1 MSESAFS
8 CKLSPAAPRPPR
20 AGHRLLPASPRLRVA
35 LTPSPPR
42 PLTPSSLRR
51 KLTAHS
57 SHGFSL
63 VELMIAIMILG
74 LGMVM
79 VATVFPVSLE
89 LTRGTL
95 QLNIADAAF
104 ESAIATLKMRIPSR
118 HMKLEPELP
127 PTGMP
132 DVPAEVVLWPDVR
145 RIELDSNARIDQ
157 ERHAVLFA
165 EKYAIP
171 AFATPTRIA
180 FNDVLFTTL
189 SHGAFAGHWTT
200 YRGIFPDYTRAY
212 TEQTYW
218 DAEMH
223 TEIGDGSF
231 RLNSWV
237 VRSVNITA
245 SGLMLPEELVPGVGD
260 LSLPYI
266 QNPLAVV
273 PPRAARIHLADRVYP
288 PINVEAVPDGSGY
301 AVWNP
306 NTNTYDFFP
315 EPDALGKLNEYIF
328 DVARERRYAW
338 TAFARQGGN
347 TLLEFKDG
355 KRSFMC
361 TIVLTYRGNLSA
373 RYARQQQPTN
383 DRQFNFSNSAGSDFA
398 DDVFLM
404 RVPRPDTNGPD
415 TDTMFPQPWL
425 VMLDVVNP
433 KAGVITCTGAVARL
447 LPVDSYFIV
456 AQKNAGLQA
465 GAPIKIT
472 GGPSYI
478 NPGNLADPIYT
489 LEFNRF
495 GFGMGIAQNVA
506 VWVFPPAI
514 DPANRGSFQRNSP
527 VVATTMREVIP
538 DWGK

>member
-1 MSESAFS
+1 M
-8 CKLSPAAPRPPR
+8 
-20 AGHRLLPASPRLRVA
+20 
-35 LTPSPPR
+35 
-42 PLTPSSLRR
+42 
-51 KLTAHS
+51 AHS

-118 HMKLEPELP
+118 HMKLEPQP
-127 PTGMP
+127 PEST
-132 DVPAEVVLWPDVR
+132 AEVVLWPDVR
-145 RIELDSNARIDQ
+145 QIELESNATI
-157 ERHAVLFA
+157 EHAQHVVLFPG
-165 EKYAIP
+165 EYAGLNP
-171 AFATPTRIA
+171 PTTRLAFAPPDFSALDWADIVQKNNLA
-180 FNDVLFTTL
+180 FVHPYL
-189 SHGAFAGHWTT
+189 STYFNANEALLTHFQAFS
-200 YRGIFPDYTRAY
+200 RAY

-237 VRSVNITA
+237 VPSVNIA
-245 SGLMLPEELVPGVGD
+245 SDGTMFPEASSPAD
-260 LSLPYI
+260 PNYSNYAKYSLPYI
-266 QNPLAVV
+266 QNPGGYVL
-273 PPRAARIHLADRVYP
+273 PRPARIHLADRVYP
-288 PINVEAVPDGSGY
+288 PISVEATPDGWGY
-301 AVWNP
+301 RVWNP
-306 NTNTYDFFP
+306 DIGDYQVFP
-315 EPDALGKLNEYIF
+315 DLDELNEYILN
-328 DVARERRYAW
+328 VARERRYAW
-338 TAFARQGGN
+338 TAFARQGGD
-347 TLLEFKDG
+347 TLEEFVEG

-373 RYARQQQPTN
+373 RYARQQQPA
-383 DRQFNFSNSAGSDFA
+383 DGQFNFSNEASSDFK

-404 RVPRPDTNGPD
+404 RVPRPDTDNGPA
-415 TDTMFPQPWL
+415 TDTLFPQPWL
-425 VMLDVVNP
+425 VMLDVVHP
-433 KAGVITCTGAVARL
+433 RAGVITCTGAVARL

-456 AQKNAGLQA
+456 ARTNLGLQA
-465 GAPIKIT
+465 GVPIKIT

-495 GFGMGIAQNVA
+495 GFSTGVANNVA
-506 VWVFPPAI
+506 VWVFPPPI
-514 DPANRGSFQRNSP
+514 DPARGSFQRNSP
-527 VVATTMREVIP
+527 VVATTMQEVIP